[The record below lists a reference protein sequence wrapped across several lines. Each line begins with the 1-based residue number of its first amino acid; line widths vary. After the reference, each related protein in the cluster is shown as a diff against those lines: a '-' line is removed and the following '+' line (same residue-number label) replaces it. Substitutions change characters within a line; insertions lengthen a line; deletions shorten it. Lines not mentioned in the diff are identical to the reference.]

1 MHVIYLPQYLLGR
14 KRSVNV
20 ACRTNNNNTGTSL
33 ELQWLRLHAPNAGG
47 MGLIPGWGT
56 KVPHAS
62 QRWCGQKKEKNT
74 IILCLNSEIDLDIW
88 RVVEKEGKGMWIY
101 TVVVQSL
108 HHVWL
113 FAAPW
118 TATHQA
124 SLSFPVS
131 WSLLRLMSIE
141 SVMPSNHLIP
151 LPPFPSTV
159 SLSQHQG
166 LFSELTLCIRWPK
179 YWNFSFSINPSNK
192 YSVLIS
198 FRID

>member
-1 MHVIYLPQYLLGR
+1 MQGAWVWSLVGEL
-14 KRSVNV
+14 RSHMPHSIGV
-20 ACRTNNNNTGTSL
+20 A
-33 ELQWLRLHAPNAGG
+33 
-47 MGLIPGWGT
+47 
-56 KVPHAS
+56 K
-62 QRWCGQKKEKNT
+62 KKEKNT

-88 RVVEKEGKGMWIY
+88 RVVEKEGKCMWIY
-101 TVVVQSL
+101 TVVVQPL

-124 SLSFPVS
+124 SRSFPVS

-166 LFSELTLCIRWPK
+166 LFSELTLHQVAK
-179 YWNFSFSINPSNK
+179 VLELQFQHQSFQ
-192 YSVLIS
+192 
-198 FRID
+198 